1 MNRSNTSFKLSI
13 VVPTFNEDGNIEPLY
28 RSLLIQMEKLH
39 VPNFEIIYVN
49 DGSSDGSL
57 EVIKRLTSEDERV
70 KFVSFS
76 KNFGH
81 QYALKAGLDFATGD
95 AVISMDADLQHP
107 PELIGELL
115 AKWDEGYQVVYTI
128 RKNEKGISWL
138 KRATSKLFYYLI
150 NKISEYKVIEGAADF
165 RLMDRKVVQELKKI
179 NDQELFFRG
188 IIPSLGFRQI
198 PVYFEPNQR
207 FSGSTKYSMKKMI
220 KLAITGI
227 VSTSVKPLY
236 FSIYIGAIMAF
247 LAFMYGIYAIY
258 IAVFTDKAIAGWT
271 STLVSVV
278 FIGGVQLMVM
288 GIIGLY
294 IGKVFINSK
303 GRPNYIVD
311 ETNI

>member
-1 MNRSNTSFKLSI
+1 MNRSHTSFKLSI

-28 RSLLIQMEKLH
+28 RSLLVQMEKLH
-39 VPNFEIIYVN
+39 VSNFEIIYVN

-57 EVIKRLTSEDERV
+57 EVIKRLSSQDERV
-70 KFVSFS
+70 RFVSFS

-81 QYALKAGLDFATGD
+81 QFALKAGLDFASGD

-107 PELIGELL
+107 PELIADLL
-115 AKWDEGYQVVYTI
+115 EKWEEGSQVVYTI

-138 KRATSKLFYYLI
+138 KRATSKLFYYLL

-165 RLMDRKVVQELKKI
+165 RLMDRKVVSELKKI

-188 IIPSLGFRQI
+188 IIPSLGFRQT

-207 FSGSTKYSMKKMI
+207 FSGSTKYSMKKMV

-236 FSIYIGAIMAF
+236 FSIYIGAIMAL